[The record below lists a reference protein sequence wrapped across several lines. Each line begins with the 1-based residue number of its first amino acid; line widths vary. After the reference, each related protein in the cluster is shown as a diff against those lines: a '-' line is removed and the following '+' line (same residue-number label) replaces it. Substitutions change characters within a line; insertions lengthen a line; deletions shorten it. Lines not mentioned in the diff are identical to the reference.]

1 MLDKI
6 GADIASSWTFNE
18 HGDLDLASD
27 EENITQAITNR
38 LSTWLNDFDL
48 YYLEYGSVFTSYLGW
63 RKNEETLR
71 FMQLELE
78 NTLKQDPRLQDFD
91 IELEFNEQGGVNVY
105 LTINFEDTDMSL
117 SLVVSEDGS
126 INIIENNTNEEE

>member
-1 MLDKI
+1 MDEI
-6 GADIASSWTFNE
+6 GVDINNSWTFNE
-18 HGDLDLASD
+18 HGDLDIAKD
-27 EENITQAITNR
+27 EENITQAVQNR
-38 LSTWLNDFDL
+38 LSAWLNDLDL
-48 YYLEYGSVFTSYLGW
+48 YYMEYGSVFTGYLGW
-63 RKNEETLR
+63 KKNEETLK

-105 LTINFEDTDMSL
+105 LTIQFEDTDMSL

-126 INIIENNTNEEE
+126 INIIDNTNENEE